1 MSAENP
7 TEFELLEEIG
17 KDKSMQSISL
27 ESDIYTM
34 GYCLFLRAKNLNR
47 LDNIVKK
54 CVFTFIV
61 QVALFS
67 LLILGW
73 GSDGGSKSHSLL
85 DNIST
90 GDPYVNLSRVICGL
104 LLHVTLLTEI

>member
-1 MSAENP
+1 
-7 TEFELLEEIG
+7 
-17 KDKSMQSISL
+17 
-27 ESDIYTM
+27 M

-47 LDNIVKK
+47 LDNVVKK

-61 QVALFS
+61 QVSLFS
-67 LLILGW
+67 LLIMGW
-73 GSDGGSKSHSLL
+73 GTDEESHSSHSIL

-90 GDPYVNLSRVICGL
+90 GDPYVNLSRVICCL